1 MELTRRNG
9 DPVRI
14 EPHITVN
21 PKGKGKKKEDDEGT
35 VEGVIYRVSVP
46 RYLEASASARIW
58 LKVSAEKVIVAVD
71 ESKEIDLPERL
82 RLYVLNKRSSWC

>member
-1 MELTRRNG
+1 VGLTRRNG

-21 PKGKGKKKEDDEGT
+21 AKGKGKKKEDDEGA

-46 RYLEASASARIW
+46 RCLEARASI
-58 LKVSAEKVIVAVD
+58 
-71 ESKEIDLPERL
+71 
-82 RLYVLNKRSSWC
+82 